1 MKDGTLHECE
11 FAFMQIVWENE
22 PLSSRMLADKA
33 EAVLGWKRTTSYTVL
48 KKLCDGGYLEN
59 NDTVVTARIKKEDA
73 LRLDYERRVSPMYN
87 GDFPLLFDIA
97 LTGVSLSDKDA
108 RALKRVIDKH
118 RAK

>member
-11 FAFMQIVWENE
+11 FVFMRIVWENE
-22 PLSSRMLADKA
+22 PVSSRTLADKA

-59 NDTVVTARIKKEDA
+59 KDTVVTARIRREDA
-73 LRLDYERRVSPMYN
+73 LRLDYARRISPMYD
-87 GDFPLLFDIA
+87 GDISLLLDVA